1 VGDGE
6 VPEYKARIRA
16 MEKKDLMH
24 TIQTACIIGVELISP
39 ALLCDSIAT
48 IGLKE
53 PCTVP
58 DSTSLSTCIELMR
71 SKRIGSLLVVDDSG
85 EISGIFTE
93 RDCLMKILGQVSDLS
108 VPVSEYMTKHP
119 ICERPEASL
128 AFALNLM
135 SNGGFR
141 HIPIVDQDNMPIG
154 IISVKDVVDHI
165 VKKMLKAINEA
176 VEGL

>member
-1 VGDGE
+1 MEKKG
-6 VPEYKARIRA
+6 

-24 TIQTACIIGVELISP
+24 TIQTACVIGVDLISP
-39 ALLCDSIAT
+39 TLLCDSIAS

-53 PCTVP
+53 PFAVNPTTP
-58 DSTSLSTCIELMR
+58 LAACIDTMR
-71 SKRIGSLLVVDDSG
+71 SRRIGSLLVVDQQG
-85 EISGIFTE
+85 KVQGIFTE
-93 RDCLMKILGQVSDLS
+93 RDCLMKVVGKVDDLS
-108 VPVSEYMTKHP
+108 LPVSEFMTGHP
-119 ICERPEASL
+119 VCERPEASL

-154 IISVKDVVDHI
+154 IVSIKDVVDHI

-176 VEGL
+176 VDGV